1 MQFCPLS
8 DILMHSFR
16 EFYATLRLSVYGTL
30 KYMWDKILHK
40 WLKVPY
46 TLHVHEFRTPK
57 RPKATILLLHGIGNS
72 WKTWEKVA
80 DKMPSD
86 VRVIAVDLL
95 GFGSS
100 PKPTWKIY
108 RVKDQADSI
117 ITTLLRKGLF
127 GPVIIVGHSLG
138 SLVGVEMAR
147 RYPLT
152 VRSLVLCSPPFYR
165 PIGTGKR
172 PHPETVLRQIYQYA
186 IRNPGNSGKILKLV
200 AKHKLSPDPGYVMD
214 EAGILTFLATLDASI
229 VNQQSLDEAVKLKQ
243 PTTIIYGK
251 LDPLIVEKNIKYVAK
266 QNPRV
271 KLEPIL
277 YVGHDMNAPY
287 RAKIV
292 SLVRET
298 IDSLV

>member
-1 MQFCPLS
+1 
-8 DILMHSFR
+8 
-16 EFYATLRLSVYGTL
+16 
-30 KYMWDKILHK
+30 MWDKIIHK

-46 TLHVHEFRTPK
+46 TLHVHEFRTSK

-80 DKMPSD
+80 DKLPSD

-172 PHPETVLRQIYQYA
+172 PHLETILRQIYQYA
-186 IRNPGNSGKILKLV
+186 IRNPGNSAKILKLV

-229 VNQQSLDEAVKLKQ
+229 VNQQSLNEAIKLKQ

-251 LDPLIVEKNIKYVAK
+251 LDPLIVEKNIKYVAR

-277 YVGHDMNAPY
+277 YVGHDMNAPF
-287 RAKIV
+287 RTKIIQTV
-292 SLVRET
+292 KVT
-298 IDSLV
+298 IDKLP

>member
-1 MQFCPLS
+1 
-8 DILMHSFR
+8 
-16 EFYATLRLSVYGTL
+16 
-30 KYMWDKILHK
+30 MWDRIIHK

-46 TLHVHEFRTPK
+46 TLHVHEFRAPK
-57 RPKATILLLHGIGNS
+57 RPRATVLLLHGIGNS

-80 DKMPSD
+80 DKLPGD
-86 VRVIAVDLL
+86 VRVVAVDLL
-95 GFGSS
+95 GFGTS
-100 PKPTWKIY
+100 PKPSWKTY
-108 RVKDQADSI
+108 HTRDQADSL

-147 RYPLT
+147 RYPVT
-152 VRSLVLCSPPFYR
+152 VRALLLCSPPFYR
-165 PIGTGKR
+165 QAIDSKR
-172 PHPETVLRQIYQYA
+172 PNPEKVLRQIYNLA
-186 IRNPGNSGKILKLV
+186 IRNPGNSGKILKLI
-200 AKHKLSPDPGYVMD
+200 AKHKLSPDPGYAMD
-214 EAGILTFLATLDASI
+214 REGILTFLATLDASI
-229 VNQQSLDEAVKLKQ
+229 VNQRSFLDAVKLKQ
-243 PTTIIYGK
+243 PTTIVYGK

-266 QNPRV
+266 QNPHV
-271 KLEPIL
+271 KLEPIV